1 MERAKAGGVA
11 NPGASAMSAE
21 GGRRYCGREF
31 SAADLGHIREL
42 LQIKPL
48 LGRVALSRR
57 VCQDLGWLNG
67 LGQPKEM
74 SCRVA
79 LLRMQKDGLLQLPEP
94 LSKNGRGQHR
104 FQLSAASEPR
114 EPVRERLKALEPLL
128 FQRVPGGRLS
138 QLWNELIERY
148 HYLGYRPLSGAQM
161 RYLVWSV
168 DGRLLAALG
177 FGASAWQLKA
187 RDQYIGWNDRQ
198 RRAGLHRIVNNARFL
213 ILPWVK
219 CCGLASRILSGII
232 KPLRAD
238 WSLRYGYQPV
248 LLETFVE
255 IPRFTGTSYRAANWI
270 RLGQTQGRGKLEKQ
284 HCRTGPLKVIWVY
297 PLQKNFREILSA
309 SSH

>member
-1 MERAKAGGVA
+1 
-11 NPGASAMSAE
+11 MSAE
-21 GGRRYCGREF
+21 AGRRYCGREF
-31 SAADLGHIREL
+31 STADLTHIREL
-42 LQIKPL
+42 LQIQPV

-57 VCQDLGWLNG
+57 VCQDLGWVNA

-79 LLRMQKDGLLQLPEP
+79 LLRMEKEGWLQLHPP
-94 LSKNGRGQHR
+94 LRKNGCGRLR
-104 FQLSAASEPR
+104 LELSSASDPR
-114 EPVRERLKALEPLL
+114 EPVQESVSALASLV
-128 FQRVPGGRLS
+128 FQRVEGAKRS
-138 QLWNELIERY
+138 SLWNELIQRY

-161 RYLVWSV
+161 RYLVWSG

-177 FGASAWQLKA
+177 FGASAWQVQP
-187 RDQYIGWNDRQ
+187 RDRHIGWNDRQ

-219 CCGLASRILSGII
+219 CGGLASRILSGII

-238 WSLRYGYQPV
+238 WRLRYGYEPV

-284 HCRTGPLKVIWVY
+284 HCQIAPLKDIWVHSLH
-297 PLQKNFREILSA
+297 PDFRKILCA
-309 SSH
+309 PA